1 MLHSGEHGGK
11 SSTPLTLCSSVLT
24 TTESKKMMVYLQ
36 RWSLLKGIRFKASIN
51 ELSKKEDHMHDT
63 SSGERNQGVDLSG

>member
-11 SSTPLTLCSSVLT
+11 SSNPLTLCSSVLT

-36 RWSLLKGIRFKASIN
+36 SWSLLKGIRFKASIN
-51 ELSKKEDHMHDT
+51 ELSKEDHVHDT
-63 SSGERNQGVDLSG
+63 SSGERKQGVDWSG